1 MKIAILGVGSIGGII
16 LGSLAD
22 SEAEL
27 VCVSRGVSHEF
38 LESGLTLFTPQG
50 SMEMIPGERYSL
62 FDSENGTLPKEVLG
76 SCEVA
81 IICSKAESTAFL
93 ASMAEDLIA
102 ENGIA
107 VSIQNGLGHAEIISS
122 RVGKIRVVGG
132 STTHSAWRDNDG
144 SVHWTGRG
152 KIELGRFDGG
162 EPGEV
167 TERFIS
173 ILEESGLSPRWS
185 YNIEGEIWRKLLINV
200 AINPV
205 CAIAGVRNGALTEIP
220 ELWEQAVEIM
230 REAELVALELGVDLG
245 LIDNEEYLKSV
256 IISTSENRVSMLQDL
271 MSGRKTEIEALCGEI
286 VSIGERLGIP
296 TPKNGVLLALVKGI
310 EMSQHFD

>member
-1 MKIAILGVGSIGGII
+1 MKIAILGVGSIGGVI

-38 LESGLTLFTPQG
+38 LERGLTLFRPEG
-50 SMEMIPGERYSL
+50 LVEMIPRDRYSL
-62 FDSENGTLPKEVLG
+62 FDGENGPLPEEVFH

-81 IICSKAESTAFL
+81 IICGKAGSTSSL
-93 ASMAEDLIA
+93 ASIAEDLIS

-122 RVGKIRVVGG
+122 RVGKNRVMGG
-132 STTHSAWRDNDG
+132 STTHSAWRDNGG

-152 KIELGRFDGG
+152 AIDLGRFDGG
-162 EPGEV
+162 EPGEIG
-167 TERFIS
+167 ESFIS
-173 ILEESGLSPRWS
+173 ILEKSGLSPRWS

-205 CAIAGVRNGALTEIP
+205 CAIAGVRNGALLEIN
-220 ELWEQAVEIM
+220 ELWEQAVETM
-230 REAELVALELGVDLG
+230 KEAELVALELGVNLG
-245 LIDNEEYLKSV
+245 QIDNEEYLKSV
-256 IISTSENRVSMLQDL
+256 VISTSENRVSMLQDL
-271 MSGRKTEIEALCGEI
+271 MSGRKTEIDVLCGEI
-286 VSIGERLGIP
+286 VAIGEKLGIP
-296 TPKNGVLLALVKGI
+296 TPKNSILFALVKGV
-310 EMSQHFD
+310 EMSQHLD